1 MTIRDQPGI
10 SFELLLDYVEGLL
23 DASSRERVEQFLAQ
37 DENHQT
43 VVEGIRYYYQE
54 YGASRAELEEY
65 LAEFKQRLVQ
75 EHIPTQTRR
84 LSPRLLSIA
93 AAVLGL
99 VLCVFLLRNQI
110 LPADSTDQFV
120 ANALA
125 EPYGNIYGN
134 QRSND
139 TNDQQAELGRWYS
152 KGDYQQ
158 IITELEQNNTELEA
172 TDAFL
177 LAQSYLNLDPP
188 NFTRAAELFEDIL
201 NNNAPAALVQQ
212 TQWYLALSQYRAGKE
227 IMARETFEKIAQ
239 SENHYRQSEA
249 RAILKK
255 W

>member
-1 MTIRDQPGI
+1 MTLRDQPGI

-23 DASSRERVEQFLAQ
+23 DSSSQERVEQFLAQ
-37 DENHQT
+37 DENHRT
-43 VVEGIRYYYQE
+43 VVEGIRYYYRE

-75 EHIPTQTRR
+75 EHVPTQTRR
-84 LSPRLLSIA
+84 LNPRLLSIA

-99 VLCVFLLRNQI
+99 VLCVFLLRDRI
-110 LPADSTDQFV
+110 LPTGSTDQLV
-120 ANALA
+120 ADALE

-134 QRSND
+134 QRSSD
-139 TNDQQAELGRWYS
+139 TNDQRAELGRWYS
-152 KGDYQQ
+152 RGDYQQ
-158 IITELEQNNTELEA
+158 IINQLEQNNVKLEA

-177 LAQSYLNLDPP
+177 LAQSYLNLAPP
-188 NFTRAAELFEDIL
+188 NFTRAAELFEGIL

-212 TQWYLALSQYRAGKE
+212 TQWYLALSQYQAGKE
-227 IMARETFEKIAQ
+227 IMARETFEEITQ

-249 RAILKK
+249 QAILKK